1 MISKKIILRFP
12 KENSNKPFTSTLSR
26 QYNLTFNIMSAEIF
40 PRQEGR
46 LIIELSGDDRDFEQ
60 GIDYLKENGVS
71 IQFIEESITIDY
83 NKCYHCGFCLPVCP
97 TNALLIEDRNTMKV
111 ELHKE
116 ECIACRYCVKVCPVK
131 AIELSEFA

>member
-1 MISKKIILRFP
+1 MISKKIMLRFP

-26 QYNLTFNIMSAEIF
+26 QYNLTFNIMSAQIF
-40 PRQEGR
+40 PRQEGH
-46 LIIELSGDDRDFEQ
+46 LIIELSGDDKYFEQ

-83 NKCYHCGFCLPVCP
+83 GKCYHCGFCLPVCP
-97 TNALLIEDRNTMKV
+97 TNALLIKDRNTMKI
-111 ELHKE
+111 ELHKG
-116 ECIACRYCVKVCPVK
+116 ECIACGYCVKACPVK